1 MVFDGK
7 WFLSN
12 SLCVFYS
19 FVKAREWKTQNS
31 WNKKSFTIASHEILY
46 IYIFYIVTLSLFHFI
61 MQTLLHPNGRS
72 YRIIFV
78 IRILEQDESTWVLSF
93 KFYCNY
99 IAFHDYSDWM
109 ASYEYNHPIDVL
121 SNKIYTYW
129 LLAWYLAKNKAVS
142 I

>member
-1 MVFDGK
+1 MVNDFY
-7 WFLSN
+7 LTR
-12 SLCVFYS
+12 CVFS
-19 FVKAREWKTQNS
+19 IHSSRLGNGKHKTHGIKNHLQS
-31 WNKKSFTIASHEILY
+31 QVMRSY
-46 IYIFYIVTLSLFHFI
+46 IYIFFYILTLFLFHFI

-109 ASYEYNHPIDVL
+109 ASYEYNHQIDVL
-121 SNKIYTYW
+121 SNKINTYW